1 MRSGWR
7 GLLALAML
15 TALAPTVGAAEDG
28 LGLPLRRVE
37 LDCDA
42 WFDDAGI
49 RALLPLS
56 TGVPVTQ
63 EDLDRSR
70 AVLEHAQIFRSIS
83 VDTVADDGEAVV
95 WFHLKRRQ
103 VLTTLRVT
111 GYDAVGWR
119 EVYRSLR
126 LRTGSFFDRDAL
138 RAARHRL
145 VERYK
150 QLGYPHASV
159 KTHVYKR
166 PGEID
171 LDVTIDEGPPL
182 LVAATEIVGEL
193 GIPKPA
199 LDAEVYLLIGKPYQ
213 RDTVRTG
220 ERALLGALRDGG
232 YYEAQVDGEFVPADD
247 DDGVLWFKIH
257 AGPHFDLVVQGNS
270 HLGRHYLLHQMDL
283 STRLIVTDGTWRELA
298 RRMTQAYQDD
308 GFYRATVTAQV
319 QEGNPRRVVF
329 SVHEGKT
336 YAVDNV
342 RFLGERGLTA
352 KELGG
357 QMNTQPS
364 HLLPWPNRG
373 AFVRSVFDEDL
384 RRLWYYYRAQGFAE
398 AEIVDA
404 PIAVNE
410 EDGTIEVTVVIE
422 EGPRT
427 MVVSVTP
434 PELPPDGGDK
444 PALIVVP
451 KAPLHPA
458 DLDLDQQAIAAA
470 WRRQGYADASVAPL
484 VERER
489 VDDVDEATV
498 AWKVTP
504 GAQRHIGEV
513 IVQGNVETRDDVVRE
528 QLPFKVGDPL
538 NPEALQRGQDAVYQL
553 GTYRSVAVQPLSD
566 TELRPDIGV
575 DVVPRPPGTFQW
587 GLGYNTRDGFT
598 ANGETSYD
606 NISRRARRVYLR
618 AQLSILPDDPGS
630 SQYLAVLGY
639 REPRF
644 LSSDWQWKVE
654 LLGERSTRAIDQYSV
669 QRTSLGTGFSR
680 AFFKRLQTGAEAQVE
695 YADVFDVQPLAF
707 RSQDQGPSWTTAV
720 SPFVLYDGRDDPF
733 APTRGIFDTARFRYA
748 LPGISTV
755 SFGKLNLQH
764 SQAIPLASWLAFIYT
779 ARLGYGRSFEGEE
792 VLPIR
797 ERFFIGGATT
807 VRGYSENS
815 LGPTSPHSE
824 QDGVFKGN
832 VVLGGDLALIVN
844 LEARVPIYGQLS
856 AAAFLDTGGLF
867 LVQCDAQC
875 EATNHVRDNGFTW
888 DNFRKGAGPGL
899 RYMTPVGPI
908 SLDYGFKI
916 DRRPGESIGE
926 VHFSISGTF

>member
-1 MRSGWR
+1 MCWR
-7 GLLALAML
+7 RVVVALWCLAACVP
-15 TALAPTVGAAEDG
+15 AARAAEDG
-28 LGLPLRRVE
+28 IGLPLRRVHLE
-37 LDCDA
+37 CDA
-42 WFDDAGI
+42 WFDEASV
-49 RALLPLS
+49 RALLPL
-56 TGVPVTQ
+56 TNGVPVTQ
-63 EDLDRSR
+63 DDLDRSR
-70 AVLEHAQIFRSIS
+70 VVLEHAQIFRAIS
-83 VDTVADDGEAVV
+83 VDTLAEDGEAVV

-103 VLTTLRVT
+103 VLTTLRVS

-119 EVYRSLR
+119 DVYRSLR

-138 RAARHRL
+138 RAARRRL

-150 QLGYPHASV
+150 QLGYPHATV

-166 PGEID
+166 PGEVD

-182 LVAATEIVGEL
+182 AVAATEIVGDL

-213 RDTVRTG
+213 RDTLRTG

-232 YYEAQVDGEFVPADD
+232 YYDAQVEGEFVPAGEQG
-247 DDGVLWFKIH
+247 GVLSFKVH
-257 AGPHFDLVVQGNS
+257 AGPHFELVIEGNS
-270 HLGRHYLLHQMDL
+270 HLSRHVLLHQMDL

-298 RRMTQAYQDD
+298 RRMTQAYQEN
-308 GFYRATVTAQV
+308 GFYRATVAAKV
-319 QEGNPRRVVF
+319 QDGNPRRVDFV
-329 SVHEGKT
+329 VHEGKT
-336 YAVDNV
+336 YAVDQV
-342 RFLGERGLTA
+342 RFLGEHGLTA
-352 KELGG
+352 DELRAH
-357 QMNTQPS
+357 MNTQAA
-364 HLLPWPNRG
+364 HLLPVPDRG
-373 AFVRSVFDEDL
+373 AFVPSVFDEDL
-384 RRLWYYYRAQGFAE
+384 RRLWYYYRAQGFSE

-404 PIAVNE
+404 PIAVDE
-410 EDGTIEVTVVIE
+410 ADGTIEVTVVVE

-427 MVVSVTP
+427 MVVAVTP
-434 PELPPDGGDK
+434 PDLPEEANETPTYV
-444 PALIVVP
+444 VVP
-451 KAPLHPA
+451 NAPLRPA
-458 DLDLDQQAIAAA
+458 DLDLDQQAIAAV
-470 WRRQGYADASVAPL
+470 WRRQGYNDVVVAP
-484 VERER
+484 VVDRER
-489 VDDVDEATV
+489 VGEVDEATV
-498 AWKVTP
+498 AWKITP
-504 GAQRHIGEV
+504 GVQRHIGDI
-513 IVQGNVETRDDVVRE
+513 IVQGNVETRDDIVRE
-528 QLPFKVGDPL
+528 QLPFRSGDPL
-538 NPEALQRGQDAVYQL
+538 NLEALQRGQDAIYQL

-566 TELRPDIGV
+566 TDLRPDVGV

-618 AQLSILPDDPGS
+618 AQLSILPEDPSS

-669 QRTSLGTGFSR
+669 QRTSIGTGFSR

-707 RSQDQGPSWTTAV
+707 RGQDQGPSWTTAV

-733 APTRGIFDTARFRYA
+733 APTRGVFDTARFRYA
-748 LPGISTV
+748 LPGVSTV

-764 SQAIPLASWLAFIYT
+764 SQALPLASWLAFIYT
-779 ARLGYGRSFEGEE
+779 ARLGYGHSFEGEE

-815 LGPTSPHSE
+815 LGPTSPHTD
-824 QDGVFKGN
+824 QDGELKGN
-832 VVLGGDLALIVN
+832 VVLGGDLALILN
-844 LEARVPIYGQLS
+844 LEARVPIYGALS

-875 EATNHVRDNGFTW
+875 EAQNHVRNNGFTW